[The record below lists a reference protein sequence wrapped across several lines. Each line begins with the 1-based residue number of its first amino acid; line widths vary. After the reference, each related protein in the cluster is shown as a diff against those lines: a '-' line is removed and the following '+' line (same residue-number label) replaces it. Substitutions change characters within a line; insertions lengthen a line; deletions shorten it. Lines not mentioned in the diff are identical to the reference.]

1 MQHFLGGMAALA
13 MIAAAVS
20 GQTTPASNQK
30 APVAKTQVAG
40 KKPLT
45 TLQKNVARKR
55 AVTSASAHKK
65 TTPQPAVT
73 WRNRQLQPSSDR
85 YKEIQTALASK
96 GFLQPERATGSWD
109 QNSSEALKQFQSA
122 QNLEASGKINS
133 LSLIA
138 LGLGPKH
145 DSAPAQPAQPADQDR

>member
-1 MQHFLGGMAALA
+1 MQRFFGGMAALA

-20 GQTTPASNQK
+20 GQTTPASNKK
-30 APVAKTQVAG
+30 APVAKSQAAR

-45 TLQKNVARKR
+45 ALQKSVAKKR

-65 TTPQPAVT
+65 TPAQPAVT
-73 WRNRQLQPSSDR
+73 WRNRQLQPTTDR

-96 GFLQPERATGSWD
+96 GFLQPGQATGTWD
-109 QNSSEALKQFQSA
+109 QNSTEALKQFQSA
-122 QNLEASGKINS
+122 QNLEASGRINS

-145 DSAPAQPAQPADQDR
+145 DTPVQPAQPADQSR